1 MQMDD
6 KKSRKDANNRGWKIS
21 DQKELSG
28 DAKIIAFLKGKK
40 PQDVTE
46 ICKKA
51 AVNKSTFYR
60 YRHLLLD
67 KGLMKEVDGKYVLGD
82 YEESSTLW
90 NRLRQDL
97 ERAGGYLIN
106 LQVEKL
112 ELGERDQKTGW
123 CKKIYDKKL
132 SVQGVIVLKGA
143 IELLAITGLHLG
155 EYIAALLTPDN
166 VEEDDRFKW
175 QDKGYEVARV
185 VRIFEGYNPSFRIA
199 YLRDRPY

>member
-1 MQMDD
+1 MDV
-6 KKSRKDANNRGWKIS
+6 KNRRKDENNRGWKIS
-21 DQKELSG
+21 DHMKLSG
-28 DAKIIAFLKGKK
+28 DAKIIAFLRGKE
-40 PQDVTE
+40 PQGVAD
-46 ICKKA
+46 ICKNA
-51 AVNKSTFYR
+51 GVNKSTFYR

-67 KGLMKEVDGKYVLGD
+67 KGLMKEIDGKYALGD
-82 YEESSTLW
+82 YEESPSMW
-90 NRLRQDL
+90 KHLRHNL
-97 ERAGGYLIN
+97 ERAGGYLIS

-112 ELGERDQKTGW
+112 ELGERDLRTGW

-132 SVQGVIVLKGA
+132 SVQGVMVLKGA

-175 QDKGYEVARV
+175 QDKGYEVGRV
-185 VRIFEGYNPSFRIA
+185 VQILEGYTPSFRIA